1 MKILIG
7 ILRVLTICILISSC
21 ATGYSRKGIKGGYS
35 ETRLG
40 EDTYSVRFQGNGYT
54 SADKAGDYCLLRC
67 AEIAKENGYNYFKLI
82 RGEERVTKDFDS
94 EKQRNHNTIK
104 LYKEKPVG
112 EEIYEASFVI
122 KSIKEKYKVK

>member
-1 MKILIG
+1 MKKITDIILTLFVCFI
-7 ILRVLTICILISSC
+7 ISSC
-21 ATGYSRKGIKGGYS
+21 ATSYSHKGLTGGYS

-54 SADKAGDYCLLRC
+54 SADKAGDFCLLRC
-67 AEIAKENGYNYFKLI
+67 AEITKENGYTYFKLI

-104 LYKEKPVG
+104 LYKEKPTG
-112 EEIYEASFVI
+112 EEIYEAEYVI
-122 KSIKEKYKVK
+122 KSIKDKYQIK